1 MRQITLSGGKFGGR
15 TLTGDLG
22 SGSHVVVIDGDEEKR
37 YRILNGQAV
46 YEAEEIAGDEEGSFE
61 LDPL

>member
-1 MRQITLSGGKFGGR
+1 M
-15 TLTGDLG
+15 TGDLG